1 MNNAPDTIVEVVEH
15 ETDRPAFSD
24 RGDQPVHET
33 PADDQNHPAKPPRKT
48 RKRKPSGAG
57 KSADSMTDEEL
68 LREAGIEPIFS
79 TSEAAEFFD
88 RSNQWLYWGLR
99 EGVFLDEDG
108 VAITPDRVGE
118 SDHGRR
124 RFTVSILRDI
134 MKSSYRRGNLSD
146 EQLAVVMRRIKLAEE
161 RIEWREREGWH
172 YTHLGR
178 NRHRW
183 VKPDLTAWN
192 SKAGEWNLKPGVKL
206 RNHAD

>member
-1 MNNAPDTIVEVVEH
+1 MNNVPDTIVEVVDH
-15 ETDRPAFSD
+15 TADRPEFSD
-24 RGDQPVHET
+24 RGDQPVHT
-33 PADDQNHPAKPPRKT
+33 PPADTDEKHPQKPPRKPS
-48 RKRKPSGAG
+48 RRRSKKPV
-57 KSADSMTDEEL
+57 DTMTNEEL

-99 EGVFLDEDG
+99 TGVFTDDKG
-108 VAITPDRVGE
+108 RTITPDRIGE

-124 RFTVSILRDI
+124 RFTVSILKDI
-134 MKSSYRRGNLSD
+134 MRSSYRRGNLSD

-161 RIEWREREGWH
+161 RIEWREREGWN

-183 VKPDLTAWN
+183 VKPELTVWN
-192 SKAGEWNLKPGVKL
+192 AKDKEWNLAPGVKL

>member
-1 MNNAPDTIVEVVEH
+1 MNNAPDTIVEVVDH

-24 RGDQPVHET
+24 RGDQPVHTPSAPDTGSET
-33 PADDQNHPAKPPRKT
+33 HPQKPPRKT
-48 RKRKPSGAG
+48 PRRARR
-57 KSADSMTDEEL
+57 SADSMSNEDL

-99 EGVFLDEDG
+99 TGVFTDDKG
-108 VAITPDRVGE
+108 VTITPERIGE
-118 SDHGRR
+118 SERGRR
-124 RFTVSILRDI
+124 RFTVSILKDI

-161 RIEWREREGWH
+161 RVEWREREGWN

-183 VKPDLTAWN
+183 VKPELTVWN
-192 SKAGEWNLKPGVKL
+192 SSAKEWNLAPGVKL